1 MRIPA
6 ILFTGIAFT
15 LTSLVYGQSEDT
27 TKLKPSYY
35 EVNPYVEDNEQCF
48 RCHGEQKYTLT
59 DEYTGRVMTE
69 LMCPDRIQ
77 DRDAFYNGV
86 HKAFACLDCHSY
98 DFETFPHPVTARL
111 EQMMLCMDC
120 HGYDE
125 SFAQYHFE
133 EIEVEFEESIHN
145 IDEFTCWK
153 CHDPHSYKAFMRN
166 ADDIEEAVLYDNNI
180 CLSCHADFDRFMLL
194 TDREEINV
202 FESHEWLPN
211 QVAHFRSV
219 RCIEC
224 HTEINDSILIAHKI
238 LPKEQAVKN
247 CSECHSR
254 DSRLMHTLY
263 KFQIQEG
270 RKGGF
275 ANGII
280 INNAY
285 VIGANQNI
293 VLNRLS
299 VLVFLATFLVVAFH
313 TVLRIIKL
321 KNK

>member
-1 MRIPA
+1 MKTPTITLLVLMLAGAISLMAQPA
-6 ILFTGIAFT
+6 
-15 LTSLVYGQSEDT
+15 DT
-27 TKLKPSYY
+27 MKLKPSFY
-35 EVNPYVEDNEQCF
+35 EVNDYVDDNEACL
-48 RCHGEQKYTLT
+48 RCHGEPKYTIE
-59 DEYTGRVMTE
+59 DPAIGRIMTE
-69 LMCPDRIQ
+69 YMCPDRII
-77 DRDAFYNGV
+77 DRDAFYSGV
-86 HKAFACLDCHSY
+86 HKAFACADCHNY
-98 DFETFPHPVTARL
+98 NFGVFPHSVEARL
-111 EQMMLCMDC
+111 EPMLLCMDC

-133 EIEVEFEESIHN
+133 EIEVEFSESIHN
-145 IDEFTCWK
+145 LAEFTCWK

-166 ADDIEEAVLYDNNI
+166 ADDIEEAVLYDNNM
-180 CLSCHADFDRFMLL
+180 CLSCHADYDRFMLL
-194 TDREEINV
+194 TEREEINV
-202 FESHEWLPN
+202 VDSHDWLPN

-238 LPKEQAVKN
+238 LPKTMAVQN
-247 CSECHSR
+247 CTECHSR

-263 KFQIQEG
+263 KFEVQKN
-270 RKGGF
+270 RKAGF

-285 VIGANQNI
+285 VIGANQNV

-299 VLVFLATFLVVAFH
+299 VLVFLLTFLVILFH
-313 TVLRIIKL
+313 TILRIIKS

>member
-1 MRIPA
+1 M
-6 ILFTGIAFT
+6 
-15 LTSLVYGQSEDT
+15 
-27 TKLKPSYY
+27 
-35 EVNPYVEDNEQCF
+35 
-48 RCHGEQKYTLT
+48 
-59 DEYTGRVMTE
+59 TGRVMTE

-77 DRDAFYNGV
+77 DRDAFYSGV

-98 DFETFPHPVTARL
+98 DFETFPHPVEARL
-111 EQMMLCMDC
+111 EQMLVCMDC

-133 EIEVEFEESIHN
+133 EIEREFNESIHHR
-145 IDEFTCWK
+145 DEFTCWK
-153 CHDPHSYKAFMRN
+153 CHDPHSYRAFMRN
-166 ADDIEEAVLYDNNI
+166 ADDIEEAVLYDNNM
-180 CLSCHADFDRFMLL
+180 CLSCHADFNRFMLL
-194 TDREEINV
+194 TDRDEINIL
-202 FESHEWLPN
+202 ETHEWLPN

-238 LPKEQAVKN
+238 LPKEQAIQN
-247 CSECHSR
+247 CAECHSR

-285 VIGANQNI
+285 VIGANQNVI
-293 VLNRLS
+293 LNRLS
-299 VLVFLATFLVVAFH
+299 VLVFLATFLVIGFH

>member
-1 MRIPA
+1 MKTPTLISFGILLTTFSLSAQPA
-6 ILFTGIAFT
+6 D
-15 LTSLVYGQSEDT
+15 S
-27 TKLKPSYY
+27 TKLKPSFY
-35 EVNPYVEDNEQCF
+35 EVNPYVEDNENCLQ
-48 RCHGEQKYTLT
+48 CHGELKYTLEDPT
-59 DEYTGRVMTE
+59 LGRTMTE
-69 LMCPDRIQ
+69 HMCPDRII
-77 DRDAFYNGV
+77 DRDAFYTGV
-86 HKAFACLDCHSY
+86 HKSFACSDCHNY
-98 DFETFPHPVTARL
+98 GFEEFPHSVEARMEEML
-111 EQMMLCMDC
+111 LCMDC

-133 EIEVEFEESIHN
+133 DIEMEFAESIHN
-145 IDEFTCWK
+145 MEEFTCWK
-153 CHDPHSYKAFMRN
+153 CHDPHSYRAFMRN
-166 ADDIEEAVLYDNNI
+166 TEDIEEAVLYDNNM

-202 FESHEWLPN
+202 VESHDWLPN

-238 LPKEQAVKN
+238 MPKSEAVEN
-247 CSECHSR
+247 CVECHSR

-263 KFQIQEG
+263 KFQVKEE
-270 RKGGF
+270 RKVGF

-293 VLNRLS
+293 WLNRLS
-299 VLVFLATFLVVAFH
+299 VLVFGLTFLVILFH
-313 TVLRIIKL
+313 SILRIIKL
-321 KNK
+321 KNN

>member
-1 MRIPA
+1 MRGPT
-6 ILFTGIAFT
+6 ILFAIFLIGFAGTGFA
-15 LTSLVYGQSEDT
+15 QQEDT
-27 TKLKPSYY
+27 TRLKDWYN
-35 EVNPYVEDNEQCF
+35 EVNPYVEDNERCF
-48 RCHGEQKYTLT
+48 SCHGEPKYTLT

-77 DRDAFYNGV
+77 NRDAFYSGV

-98 DFETFPHPVTARL
+98 DFETFPHPLEARL
-111 EQMMLCMDC
+111 EQMMMCMDC

-133 EIEVEFEESIHN
+133 AIEQEFEQSIHN

-153 CHDPHSYKAFMRN
+153 CHDPHSYRAFMRN

-194 TDREEINV
+194 TEREEINI
-202 FESHEWLPN
+202 FDSHEWLPN
-211 QVAHFRSV
+211 QVAHFRAV

-238 LPKEQAVKN
+238 LPKEQAVEN
-247 CSECHSR
+247 CVECHSR
-254 DSRLMHTLY
+254 DSRLMHSLY
-263 KFQIQEG
+263 KFEVQEG

-285 VIGANQNI
+285 VIGANQN
-293 VLNRLS
+293 VWLNRLS
-299 VLVFLATFLVVAFH
+299 VLVFVLTFLVIAFH
-313 TVLRIIKL
+313 TILRIVKL
-321 KNK
+321 KKK